1 MNPTGYKSVT
11 WVKGV
16 LEKLQKMHE
25 KGDED
30 EEEGEGGS
38 DVGSKGRRKHCL
50 GRRMGSFESVEA
62 EGRQFFKAVTASSS
76 SSSSSSA
83 DGGSEHGDGDGDGDG
98 DVRSSGVPSS
108 VEAMGVPTRVLFD
121 RWGPWAV
128 GAGKQSGGVEA
139 GGKEKEVLRK
149 QGKMGETDQIL

>member
-11 WVKGV
+11 WVRGV

-30 EEEGEGGS
+30 EEEGGS
-38 DVGSKGRRKHCL
+38 DFGSKGSRKHCL

-76 SSSSSSA
+76 SSSSSA
-83 DGGSEHGDGDGDGDG
+83 DGGSEHGDGDGNG

-108 VEAMGVPTRVLFD
+108 VEAMGVPTRVLFG

-139 GGKEKEVLRK
+139 GGEEKEVLRK
-149 QGKMGETDQIL
+149 EGKMGETVQMF